1 MKKTEEGMIRNRGG
15 FTLVELIVVS
25 VLGAVVL
32 AAALQVLMTN
42 QRTYTVQSATIQGQ
56 QSSRMAIEVMF
67 NELRELSPADG
78 DILMMSSDS
87 LRVRLMRRF
96 GITCGVD
103 LGPLAVIP
111 KITVLDNTGDDFAAG
126 DTVLIFAENRE
137 ATASDDVWLRAYVE
151 NVDNSVT
158 CLGGRPALDLEFNPL
173 TTTFDADTVR
183 VGAPVRG
190 FEVYRYETANWISTN
205 TPYLSRREDGV
216 GTPWPIA
223 GPLRPG
229 NQGLQ
234 FIYRDALGAI
244 TSTPA
249 DVRQIEVRIRTGNRV
264 RNSAGDLVSDSLDTW
279 IYTRN

>member
-1 MKKTEEGMIRNRGG
+1 MIRNRGG

-32 AAALQVLMTN
+32 AAALQVLITN

-67 NELRELSPADG
+67 NELRELSPGDG
-78 DILMMSSDS
+78 DILMMASDS
-87 LRVRLMRRF
+87 LRVRLMRRL
-96 GITCGVD
+96 GITCAVD
-103 LGPLAVIP
+103 LGPLAVTP

-137 ATASDDVWLRAYVE
+137 ATASDDVWLRAHVA
-151 NVDNSVT
+151 NVDDSVT

-173 TTTFDADTVR
+173 TTTFDSDTVR

-205 TPYLSRREDGV
+205 TPYLSRRENGV

-244 TSTPA
+244 TSTPT

-264 RNSAGDLVSDSLDTW
+264 RNSAGDIVSDSLDTW